1 MVNDLFLLALGVVSV
16 GVLSW
21 GFRALPHERWQ
32 IAAAIP
38 IAKNDVGQWHG
49 LNLTYYGVFQAV
61 AYAAGVALMLV
72 LLGAVGV
79 PLLGVAV
86 MAILILACCIPASKL
101 VARLVERK
109 PATFTVGGAVFVGL
123 LLGPWLVWG
132 TNRLLGPVGVEL
144 PPAAGLAAA
153 AIGYALGEGIGRL
166 ACVSFGC
173 CYGKPLSHISPRVS
187 RLLDRYSFVFTGH
200 TKKVAYEGG
209 LEGEKLIPVQAITA
223 ILFVGTALL
232 ASALFLR
239 GHYRVA
245 LGLAVLVT
253 QGWRLVSETLR
264 ADYRGGGKFS
274 AYQMMA
280 LAGIGY
286 VVVGLPFLPIGSDR
300 QADVLAG
307 LRVLWDPSV
316 ILFLEGLCLAIF
328 LYTGRS
334 AVTGATMSFHVHRER
349 I

>member
-1 MVNDLFLLALGVVSV
+1 MVNDLFLLALGAVSA
-16 GVLSW
+16 GLLSW
-21 GFRALPHERWQ
+21 GFRALPHEQWQ

-38 IAKNDVGQWHG
+38 IAKNDAGQWLG
-49 LNLTYYGVFQAV
+49 LNLTYYGVFHAV
-61 AYAAGVALMLV
+61 AHATGVALMLV
-72 LLGAVGV
+72 LLGSIGV
-79 PLLGVAV
+79 PLFGTVV
-86 MAILILACCIPASKL
+86 MAMLLLMCCVPASKL

-123 LLGPWLVWG
+123 LTGPWLLWG
-132 TNRLLGPVGVEL
+132 TNRVLGPIGVEV

-153 AIGYALGEGIGRL
+153 AVGYALGEGIGRL

-173 CYGKPLSHISPRVS
+173 CYGKPLSGISPRLG
-187 RLLDRYSFVFTGH
+187 RLLDRHSVVFTGR

-209 LEGEKLIPVQAITA
+209 LEGEKLVPVQAITA
-223 ILFVGTALL
+223 LLFVGTALL
-232 ASALFLR
+232 AAALFLR

-245 LGLAVLVT
+245 LGLAILVT

-264 ADYRGGGKFS
+264 ADYRGGGRVS
-274 AYQMMA
+274 AYQVMA
-280 LAGIGY
+280 LAGIAY
-286 VVVGLPFLPIGSDR
+286 VAVGIPFLPTGAPR
-300 QADVLAG
+300 HADVLAG
-307 LRVLWDPSV
+307 LRLLWDPSA

-334 AVTGATMSFHVHRER
+334 AVTGATMSFHVRRDR